1 MPSFTPQ
8 PGAAS
13 IVAVGGTPVIA
24 VLAVASGIGG
34 GFITNPLLASDQ
46 GIVTAEPL
54 YISPVGAATLNSNGT
69 TVALQPGQTWY
80 IPAGQGSATSVNA
93 ATSGHKFTV
102 VWWLPPS

>member
-8 PGAAS
+8 PGAATQ
-13 IVAVGGTPVIA
+13 IVTGGTPVTA
-24 VLAVASGIGG
+24 VLAVSSGIGG
-34 GFITNPLLASDQ
+34 GYITNPLLAVDQ

-54 YISPVGAATLNSNGT
+54 YVNIVSAATVASNGT

-80 IPAGQGSATSVNA
+80 APAGQNSATSVNA

-102 VWWLPPS
+102 TWWLPPS